1 MNLNEEKIHQLF
13 LSNEIKKIKSEIN
26 QETKY
31 IEEVYTSN
39 SEENLNLLKQKILD
53 KYPYNPYFT
62 QCLVYELHDDDIID
76 HNLQLIYTGSTT
88 SD

>member
-1 MNLNEEKIHQLF
+1 MNDNEEKIRQLF

-39 SEENLNLLKQKILD
+39 SEENLNLLKKKILD
-53 KYPYNPYFT
+53 EYPYNPYFT
-62 QCLVYELHDDDIID
+62 QCLVYELHEDYVVD
-76 HNLQLIYTGSTT
+76 HNWELIYTGSTT

>member
-1 MNLNEEKIHQLF
+1 MNDNEEKIRQLF

-39 SEENLNLLKQKILD
+39 SEEYLNLLKK
-53 KYPYNPYFT
+53 K
-62 QCLVYELHDDDIID
+62 
-76 HNLQLIYTGSTT
+76 S
-88 SD
+88 